1 MNQILPTCVL
11 GFLIAIPT
19 NLSTILFVRR
29 RRELHT
35 TTNIFVSNLAL
46 LNILVLILMV
56 FEVVFFFFKENY
68 IHLCVT
74 LDIYSHCKNVTC
86 NHFQY
91 VACSGS
97 YVSCK
102 ARNICDK
109 KTNKI
114 NPAFCR
120 ILPSIFMIMGYLR
133 IPFENTIYKTTFI
146 YVVCV
151 TSFILVVTVILS
163 FAVILFVA
171 VNNI

>member
-1 MNQILPTCVL
+1 MLYQLTLVLYYLSDVDESYILRQI
-11 GFLIAIPT
+11 F
-19 NLSTILFVRR
+19 
-29 RRELHT
+29 
-35 TTNIFVSNLAL
+35 FVSNLAL
-46 LNILVLILMV
+46 LNLLVLILMV
-56 FEVVFFFFKENY
+56 FEVVFFFKENY
-68 IHLCVT
+68 MHLCVT

-91 VACSGS
+91 GACSGS

-133 IPFENTIYKTTFI
+133 IPFENRVYKTTFI

>member
-1 MNQILPTCVL
+1 
-11 GFLIAIPT
+11 
-19 NLSTILFVRR
+19 
-29 RRELHT
+29 
-35 TTNIFVSNLAL
+35 
-46 LNILVLILMV
+46 MV
-56 FEVVFFFFKENY
+56 FEVVFFFLRKILY
-68 IHLCVT
+68 ISVSLWIFTHIAKMLRVT
-74 LDIYSHCKNVTC
+74 TFSMERAVALTFPVKHGIFVT
-86 NHFQY
+86 
-91 VACSGS
+91 
-97 YVSCK
+97 
-102 ARNICDK
+102 K

-133 IPFENTIYKTTFI
+133 IPFENRIYKTTFI